1 MRGPL
6 CKHPEG
12 KVCVFCTSMTSVL
25 GVDLREHCK
34 HSEDEVCLLCAP
46 PTPFDGVVDS
56 THPLYRAHQ
65 LQALRH
71 ELLLR
76 TASAALAGGWE
87 PGALVSWANSV
98 AELIVGVNQA
108 EVAAA
113 KDVARRRR

>member
-1 MRGPL
+1 MRGPF

-12 KVCVFCTSMTSVL
+12 EACVFCTNI
-25 GVDLREHCK
+25 
-34 HSEDEVCLLCAP
+34 HSEGEALFPLP
-46 PTPFDGVVDS
+46 PFDGAVDS
-56 THPLYRAHQ
+56 THPVYRAHQ

-87 PGALVSWANSV
+87 PGALVSWVNSV
-98 AELIVGVNQA
+98 AELVVDVNQA

-113 KDVARRRR
+113 KDVARRGR